1 MPTPENLTLPERQ
14 RDDES
19 SCSSDGSWDVL
30 WGRTKQPT
38 PSKCTMSKDPAC
50 AYRGFSTSLSHSFVN
65 LREEPGDACALVC
78 CGLLQQDRNRF
89 LVMGKKPPSCAERI
103 IALVFVPSCILAI
116 SIYLL
121 LFVSDYDY
129 DYVDFTSVAFLCLLV
144 VYIGFLLWEASSR
157 RAEFRRDVL
166 WHKYGQTGAVLLP
179 PEDLEELPP
188 ELREDYMMGQ
198 TARDSFRAHA
208 LIGCYDNDIVYK
220 DMDAPP
226 PQHILACLWRLYM
239 ASCCGTQGFYIQCCG
254 VCGVAQETRDIDKIV
269 PPHRRAVDYLTMQP
283 VLEYYSEMMVHR
295 KKCCTVVLSKL
306 SWKILIAF
314 VLSTVLTIGA
324 CLLLS
329 PSHLQLMVSLPA
341 VASIILGSVVCCSGL
356 STDAVIKFLACGF
369 CIAGSMTF
377 FAQGIV
383 AVIVQGAIYIAM
395 TLADGR
401 DYYVGTY
408 ADDEY
413 KTAFFIPLKMGFV
426 AEFRKEYPI
435 SYLCCFFFYCFFV
448 AAFIEEPIKYL
459 AYRMLSDHPDFW
471 SKRRLEIV
479 IAGTRLDRR
488 STVDPDVLPNSQA
501 QERTLR
507 SRSAIFLVAMVAVS
521 LGFACCENLLFALM
535 CYNQDIEWR
544 ATLIRVLLL
553 PIHPV
558 CAAWQSIGVSQRDL
572 EHNRNY
578 QLGWILLPAVFWHGL
593 FDFALLL
600 GPVLVENEWVDVD
613 EWLLPS
619 VVLAIALLL
628 LILNII
634 AQQVRLQG
642 ESEEGMDIWATLSCQ
657 FAPKN
662 KFFKAKERAVAA
674 DSESGESYATATG
687 VELISEAMD
696 GIRFD
701 LPEKKRK
708 SWFAA
713 DAISHSVSSPEIPHC
728 YSPPDIREIRTA
740 PTDLRGSASDVS
752 GVSSASESEAS
763 GKIVRWPSL
772 ERKESGSLVVS
783 SIAPVQGLET
793 TVLVHSEETEETAED
808 ATALEESRYA
818 KSEHDASDDNRS
830 SSSPPTSA
838 YSVNEPQT
846 PQNLD
851 KGKGAKRVCE
861 VEIVPSR
868 QQCHITTSP
877 FQECVGEDESI
888 LQAPS
893 GGTGVNYTAHMNNV
907 ANRLAAVQQFIA
919 ETNANLVPI
928 GKSES
933 VVVSASDRLAALQ
946 QILAETH
953 ANLPAVESSTSFD
966 ALSTPAVRQLG
977 SRGIDVLSTSAARQL
992 GLRANLSAIKANL
1005 PVADR
1010 SGTSVGAEAT
1020 TQSQLY
1026 IGSRANLS
1034 TTQANPASDDHGDSI
1049 ALDKASTQS
1058 QVTVNLSA
1066 TQSNLP
1072 AADNDD
1078 DSIASDEAT
1087 TQSQVTVNL
1096 PAAANNGDFTATVKA
1111 ATQSQLVSYVN
1122 FPAADNDGNS
1132 IASDEATTRSQ
1143 VTVVRTRL

>member
-1 MPTPENLTLPERQ
+1 MFLWPSLERRENGSLVVPTIAPVQ
-14 RDDES
+14 
-19 SCSSDGSWDVL
+19 
-30 WGRTKQPT
+30 
-38 PSKCTMSKDPAC
+38 
-50 AYRGFSTSLSHSFVN
+50 
-65 LREEPGDACALVC
+65 
-78 CGLLQQDRNRF
+78 GLET
-89 LVMGKKPPSCAERI
+89 A
-103 IALVFVPSCILAI
+103 
-116 SIYLL
+116 
-121 LFVSDYDY
+121 
-129 DYVDFTSVAFLCLLV
+129 LLV
-144 VYIGFLLWEASSR
+144 L
-157 RAEFRRDVL
+157 
-166 WHKYGQTGAVLLP
+166 
-179 PEDLEELPP
+179 
-188 ELREDYMMGQ
+188 
-198 TARDSFRAHA
+198 
-208 LIGCYDNDIVYK
+208 
-220 DMDAPP
+220 
-226 PQHILACLWRLYM
+226 
-239 ASCCGTQGFYIQCCG
+239 
-254 VCGVAQETRDIDKIV
+254 
-269 PPHRRAVDYLTMQP
+269 
-283 VLEYYSEMMVHR
+283 
-295 KKCCTVVLSKL
+295 
-306 SWKILIAF
+306 
-314 VLSTVLTIGA
+314 
-324 CLLLS
+324 
-329 PSHLQLMVSLPA
+329 
-341 VASIILGSVVCCSGL
+341 
-356 STDAVIKFLACGF
+356 
-369 CIAGSMTF
+369 
-377 FAQGIV
+377 
-383 AVIVQGAIYIAM
+383 
-395 TLADGR
+395 
-401 DYYVGTY
+401 
-408 ADDEY
+408 
-413 KTAFFIPLKMGFV
+413 
-426 AEFRKEYPI
+426 
-435 SYLCCFFFYCFFV
+435 
-448 AAFIEEPIKYL
+448 
-459 AYRMLSDHPDFW
+459 
-471 SKRRLEIV
+471 
-479 IAGTRLDRR
+479 
-488 STVDPDVLPNSQA
+488 
-501 QERTLR
+501 
-507 SRSAIFLVAMVAVS
+507 
-521 LGFACCENLLFALM
+521 
-535 CYNQDIEWR
+535 
-544 ATLIRVLLL
+544 
-553 PIHPV
+553 
-558 CAAWQSIGVSQRDL
+558 
-572 EHNRNY
+572 
-578 QLGWILLPAVFWHGL
+578 
-593 FDFALLL
+593 
-600 GPVLVENEWVDVD
+600 
-613 EWLLPS
+613 
-619 VVLAIALLL
+619 
-628 LILNII
+628 
-634 AQQVRLQG
+634 
-642 ESEEGMDIWATLSCQ
+642 SEET
-657 FAPKN
+657 
-662 KFFKAKERAVAA
+662 A
-674 DSESGESYATATG
+674 DMNE
-687 VELISEAMD
+687 
-696 GIRFD
+696 IRLK

-713 DAISHSVSSPEIPHC
+713 DAISHAVSSPEIPHC
-728 YSPPDIREIRTA
+728 YPPPDIREIRLTPEELTA
-740 PTDLRGSASDVS
+740 PTDLRGSASNVS